1 MRRKTIGKL
10 SFGPTVDITDPNST
24 KGGKYMKGTIFNI
37 QKFCVNDGPGIRT
50 TVFLKGCPLKCIWC
64 HNPESQSEK
73 TEIMFYKD
81 KCVNCGR
88 CAAVCKNNCHSFD
101 DGVHKFERK
110 NCIKC
115 FECTKIGCEALEKVG
130 REISADEVID
140 EVLKDKIFYDN
151 SGGGITLSGG
161 EPLCQFD
168 FSLEILKLAKENE
181 LHTAMETCG
190 FTSTDRIEEISKY
203 VDLFLFDYKETNSE
217 LHKKYIGIGNEVI
230 LENLSLLN
238 SMGKSIIL
246 RCPIIPGCN
255 DRKEHFE
262 GICNVA
268 NKFENVLHIEIEP
281 YHSLGESK
289 YESLG
294 LTEHKFHSPSDQEK
308 ETLLLRISTNTD
320 KKVVFA

>member
-1 MRRKTIGKL
+1 
-10 SFGPTVDITDPNST
+10 
-24 KGGKYMKGTIFNI
+24 MKGTIFDI

-73 TEIMFYKD
+73 PEIMFYKD

-88 CAAVCKNNCHSFD
+88 CAAVCENGCHSFD
-101 DGVHKFERK
+101 NGVHKFERK
-110 NCIKC
+110 NCVKC
-115 FECTKIGCEALEKVG
+115 FACTQTGCEALEKVG
-130 REISADEVID
+130 QEISTDEVID

-168 FSLEILKLAKENE
+168 FSLEILKKAKENG
-181 LHTAMETCG
+181 LHTAIETCG
-190 FTSTDRIEEISKY
+190 FTSADRIKEISKY
-203 VDLFLFDYKETNSE
+203 VNLFLFDYKETTGE
-217 LHKKYIGIGNEVI
+217 LHKKFTGVSNGVI
-230 LENLSLLN
+230 LDNLALLN
-238 SMGKSIIL
+238 NMEKSIIL
-246 RCPIIPGCN
+246 RCPIIPDCN

-268 NKFENVLHIEIEP
+268 NRFKNVLHIELEP

-294 LTEHKFHSPSDQEK
+294 LIESKFHSPDDSEK
-308 ETLLLRISTNTD
+308 EGWLFEISYGTD
-320 KKVVFA
+320 KKVGFA